1 MPRLAFEVHP
11 CPWARLAWALFG
23 LVVAAPLCFSF
34 TPHPAWRVIA
44 ASAAVALAWL
54 PAAAILWGRG
64 ALAVRRCEWTA
75 DGAWHLVRPDGVC
88 ETGHLTRATATLG
101 PWILLAWN
109 VGRRRG
115 HPLSRRYALIG
126 VSQVGREAFRTLKGR
141 LSLPAA
147 REAGRGGALTEPVA
161 P

>member
-1 MPRLAFEVHP
+1 M
-11 CPWARLAWALFG
+11 
-23 LVVAAPLCFSF
+23 
-34 TPHPAWRVIA
+34 IA
-44 ASAAVALAWL
+44 ASVAVALAWL

-64 ALAVRRCEWTA
+64 TLAVRRCEWSA
-75 DGAWHLVRPDGVC
+75 DGAWQLVRPDGVY

-109 VGRRRG
+109 VGARRG

-147 REAGRGGALTEPVA
+147 GEAGALTEPVA